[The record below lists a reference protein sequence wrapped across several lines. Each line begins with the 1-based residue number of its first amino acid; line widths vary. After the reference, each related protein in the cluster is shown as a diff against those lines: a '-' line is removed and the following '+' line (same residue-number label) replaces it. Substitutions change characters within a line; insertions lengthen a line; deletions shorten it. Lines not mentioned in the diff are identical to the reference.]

1 MSVPG
6 NSCGSVIGNA
16 LDRGIG
22 YTPYGDHCE
31 QICGME
37 VVLPDGDIVR
47 TGMGA
52 QEGSRGWQHYK
63 YGYGPGWDQMFFQS
77 NFGIVTKAGVWL
89 QPEPEMTAKIE
100 LAFPHFDDAAWAID
114 ILADLRRRDVIQH
127 NIVFGSPVRAAS
139 TMSQRADWYEG
150 EGAIPDSVSEEMMK
164 KLGLGWWNAKIN
176 LYGHEGVVTAQ
187 VALIRKLFEPRL
199 GKKLD
204 FQFWRKGEPL
214 EKSAQGVPTT
224 MGLQCVNW
232 YGGRGGH
239 IGFSPIIPQDGDL
252 ALAQFRR
259 DPPPAL
265 LVSPGDATDAVR
277 AAILVKAITPEL
289 QKRAKVYAAEAGEI
303 ARQRRLAAVASE
315 ALFTSDSE
323 LAERRERL
331 EATPP
336 GAAPVESGPITPP
349 IRLLAP
355 AKGKLIQRYGA
366 PLTGGGEAS
375 GVTFAADHGASVAA
389 PDAGLVQFVGPV
401 KGWGTILILRL
412 AGGYHLVLAG
422 LDRTSVGVGQSVA
435 AGAPVGWMTDGRN
448 SPSELYLEVR
458 ERGVPVDPARWL
470 DGLS

>member
-1 MSVPG
+1 MMRRSVLLTTT
-6 NSCGSVIGNA
+6 CA
-16 LDRGIG
+16 AAAA
-22 YTPYGDHCE
+22 T
-31 QICGME
+31 
-37 VVLPDGDIVR
+37 
-47 TGMGA
+47 
-52 QEGSRGWQHYK
+52 
-63 YGYGPGWDQMFFQS
+63 
-77 NFGIVTKAGVWL
+77 
-89 QPEPEMTAKIE
+89 
-100 LAFPHFDDAAWAID
+100 LAA
-114 ILADLRRRDVIQH
+114 
-127 NIVFGSPVRAAS
+127 
-139 TMSQRADWYEG
+139 
-150 EGAIPDSVSEEMMK
+150 GAIAYAATEGQMRLERLNVRETE
-164 KLGLGWWNAKIN
+164 LNAEQGRN
-176 LYGHEGVVTAQ
+176 LNRMA
-187 VALIRKLFEPRL
+187 RL
-199 GKKLD
+199 L
-204 FQFWRKGEPL
+204 
-214 EKSAQGVPTT
+214 T
-224 MGLQCVNW
+224 
-232 YGGRGGH
+232 
-239 IGFSPIIPQDGDL
+239 

-355 AKGKLIQRYGA
+355 VKGKLVQRYGDA
-366 PLTGGGEAS
+366 LSGGGEAS
-375 GVTFAADHGASVAA
+375 GVTLAATGGASVAA
-389 PDAGLVQFVGPV
+389 PGTGLVQFVGPV

-422 LDRTSVGVGQSVA
+422 LDRTTVGVGQSVA

-470 DGLS
+470 DGAS

>member
-1 MSVPG
+1 MRRSVLLTTT
-6 NSCGSVIGNA
+6 CA
-16 LDRGIG
+16 AAAA
-22 YTPYGDHCE
+22 T
-31 QICGME
+31 
-37 VVLPDGDIVR
+37 
-47 TGMGA
+47 
-52 QEGSRGWQHYK
+52 
-63 YGYGPGWDQMFFQS
+63 
-77 NFGIVTKAGVWL
+77 
-89 QPEPEMTAKIE
+89 
-100 LAFPHFDDAAWAID
+100 LAA
-114 ILADLRRRDVIQH
+114 
-127 NIVFGSPVRAAS
+127 
-139 TMSQRADWYEG
+139 
-150 EGAIPDSVSEEMMK
+150 GAIAYAATEGQMRLERLNVRETE
-164 KLGLGWWNAKIN
+164 LNAEQGRN
-176 LYGHEGVVTAQ
+176 LNRMA
-187 VALIRKLFEPRL
+187 RL
-199 GKKLD
+199 L
-204 FQFWRKGEPL
+204 
-214 EKSAQGVPTT
+214 T
-224 MGLQCVNW
+224 
-232 YGGRGGH
+232 
-239 IGFSPIIPQDGDL
+239 

-355 AKGKLIQRYGA
+355 VKGKLVQRYGDA
-366 PLTGGGEAS
+366 LSGGGEAS
-375 GVTFAADHGASVAA
+375 GVTLAATGGASVAA
-389 PDAGLVQFVGPV
+389 PGTGLVQFVGPV

-422 LDRTSVGVGQSVA
+422 LDRTTVGVGQSVA

-470 DGLS
+470 DGAS